1 MTVPLHS
8 SNAAV
13 ATLSTSS
20 LTFTPMNWNVPQA
33 VTVAGAVNPSAATAT
48 SYTVVTD
55 PAVSADPSYQGR
67 NALEVSLTNQ
77 PVNTRAALEAASAA
91 ERSGS
96 RITTCTVSPCTA

>member
-33 VTVAGAVNPSAATAT
+33 VTVAGAVNPSATATA

-55 PAVSADPSYQGR
+55 PAVSPTC
-67 NALEVSLTNQ
+67 LTEGAT
-77 PVNTRAALEAASAA
+77 PPTC
-91 ERSGS
+91 RS
-96 RITTCTVSPCTA
+96 RTNR